1 MTMTENVIDGKW
13 CSGSPAQPCNVS
25 RRDFLKVGTA
35 AFGGLAAASALPA
48 LADDPS
54 LFPCRGRWERLS
66 IVSQH
71 VTAGASKPFSIL
83 HISDT
88 HLTAAYPDEAEGV
101 RVRAKNRSRTF
112 GGRQEEALRDTLAW
126 AKQHVD
132 YVVHTGDMIDFQ
144 SRANF
149 DLVRKYYG
157 ESGAAMLGSLGNH
170 EYYHGQKK
178 ETEETKGETRELVS
192 AAFPFDTS
200 FQSTVVNG
208 VNFVTLDNV
217 YGTVTQRQAE
227 CFAAE
232 VEKGLP
238 IVLCMHCPIQTENV
252 IRAGQRYWQKD
263 SMKAVPDMS
272 NFQKGWKGDGK
283 RSVTQDFY
291 AYLEA
296 QPLLKA
302 VLAGHIHVTVAD
314 RFSPSAVEYVVG
326 GNFLFHGQ
334 EITIT

>member
-1 MTMTENVIDGKW
+1 MTMPENVIDGKW

-263 SMKAVPDMS
+263 DMKVVPDMS

-334 EITIT
+334 EITIS

>member
-1 MTMTENVIDGKW
+1 MDLT
-13 CSGSPAQPCNVS
+13 
-25 RRDFLKVGTA
+25 RREVLLGGA
-35 AFGGLAAASALPA
+35 AFGGLVATAGLPA
-48 LADDPS
+48 FAGDS
-54 LFPCRGRWERLS
+54 RLFPGRGQFERLS
-66 IVSQH
+66 IVSWR
-71 VTAGASKPFSIL
+71 VKAGATKPFTIL

-88 HLTAAYPDEAEGV
+88 HLTAAYPDEPQDVLG
-101 RVRAKNRSRTF
+101 RAKKRSKTF
-112 GGRQEEALRDTLAW
+112 GGLQEEALRDSLAW
-126 AKQHVD
+126 AKKRVD

-157 ESGAAMLGSLGNH
+157 EDGVAMIGSLGNH
-170 EYYHGQKK
+170 EYFHGQKE
-178 ETEETKGETRELVS
+178 ETEDTKGETRDLVS

-200 FQSTVVNG
+200 LQSTVVNG

-217 YGTVTQRQAE
+217 YGTVTRRQVE
-227 CFAAE
+227 RFAAE

-238 IVLCMHCPIQTENV
+238 IVLCMHCPIPTENV
-252 IRAGQRYWQKD
+252 HRAGLRYWKKD
-263 SMKAVPDMS
+263 DMKAVPDTS
-272 NFQKGWKGDGK
+272 GFQQRWKRDGK
-283 RSVTQDFY
+283 HSVTQEFY

-314 RFSPSAVEYVVG
+314 RFSPTAVEYVVG

>member
-1 MTMTENVIDGKW
+1 MDL
-13 CSGSPAQPCNVS
+13 S
-25 RRDFLKVGTA
+25 RRDFMLGGA
-35 AFGGLAAASALPA
+35 AFGGLVATAGLPA
-48 LADDPS
+48 FAGDRR
-54 LFPCRGRWERLS
+54 LFPRRGQFERLS
-66 IVSQH
+66 IVSWR
-71 VTAGASKPFSIL
+71 VKAGATKPFTIL

-88 HLTAAYPDEAEGV
+88 HLTAAYPDEPEDV
-101 RVRAKNRSRTF
+101 LNRAKNRSRTF
-112 GGRQEEALRDTLAW
+112 GGLQEEALRDSLAW
-126 AKQHVD
+126 AKRHVD

-157 ESGAAMLGSLGNH
+157 EGDAAMLGSLGNH

-217 YGTVTQRQAE
+217 YGAVTERQVE
-227 CFAAE
+227 RFTAE
-232 VEKGLP
+232 VERGLP
-238 IVLCMHCPIQTENV
+238 IVLCMHCPIMTENV
-252 IRAGQRYWQKD
+252 NRAARRYWQKD
-263 SMKAVPDMS
+263 DPKRVPDME
-272 NFQKGWKGDGK
+272 NYVRGYKRDGK
-283 RSVTQDFY
+283 RTVTKEFY

-314 RFSPSAVEYVVG
+314 RFSPTAIEYVVG

-334 EITIT
+334 EITIS

>member
-1 MTMTENVIDGKW
+1 MDLT
-13 CSGSPAQPCNVS
+13 
-25 RRDFLKVGTA
+25 RREFVCGA
-35 AFGGLAAASALPA
+35 AGLVAASALPA

-54 LFPCRGRWERLS
+54 LFPSRGRWERLS

-112 GGRQEEALRDTLAW
+112 GGRQEEALRDSLAW

-157 ESGAAMLGSLGNH
+157 EGGAHMLGCLGNH
-170 EYYHGQKK
+170 EYFHGQKA
-178 ETEETKGETRELVS
+178 ENEETKGETRSVVA
-192 AAFPFDTS
+192 AAFSFDIS
-200 FQSTVVNG
+200 VDSQVVNG
-208 VNFVTLDNV
+208 VNFVTIDNV
-217 YGTVTQRQAE
+217 YGPITEAQMGRLE
-227 CFAAE
+227 KEFG
-232 VEKGLP
+232 KGLP
-238 IVLCMHCPIQTENV
+238 VVMCMHCPLVTKNIL
-252 IRAGQRYWQKD
+252 RAGRKFWSKD
-263 SMKAVPDMS
+263 RPKTVPDVSRYKEATADVDATFMDYK
-272 NFQKGWKGDGK
+272 NWLK
-283 RSVTQDFY
+283 
-291 AYLEA
+291 A
-296 QPLLKA
+296 QPLLKCI
-302 VLAGHIHVTVAD
+302 LAGHIHVSVSD
-314 RFSPSAVEYVVG
+314 RFSPTCVEHVVG

-334 EITIT
+334 EISIS

>member
-1 MTMTENVIDGKW
+1 MDL
-13 CSGSPAQPCNVS
+13 S
-25 RRDFLKVGTA
+25 RRDFMLGGA
-35 AFGGLAAASALPA
+35 AFGGLVATAGLPA
-48 LADDPS
+48 FAGDRR
-54 LFPCRGRWERLS
+54 LFPRRGQFERLS
-66 IVSQH
+66 IVSWR
-71 VTAGASKPFSIL
+71 VKAGATKPFTIL

-88 HLTAAYPDEAEGV
+88 HLTAAYPDEPPDV
-101 RVRAKNRSRTF
+101 LNRAKNRSRTF
-112 GGRQEEALRDTLAW
+112 GGLQEEALRDSLAW
-126 AKQHVD
+126 AKRHVD

-157 ESGAAMLGSLGNH
+157 EGDAAMLGSLGNH

-208 VNFVTLDNV
+208 VDFVTLDNV
-217 YGTVTQRQAE
+217 YGAVTERQVE
-227 CFAAE
+227 RFTAE
-232 VEKGLP
+232 VERGLP
-238 IVLCMHCPIQTENV
+238 IVLCMHCPIMTENV
-252 IRAGQRYWQKD
+252 NRAARRYWQKD
-263 SMKAVPDMS
+263 DPKRVPDMG
-272 NFQKGWKGDGK
+272 NFKKGWAPGGK
-283 RSVTQDFY
+283 RTLTRDFY

-314 RFSPSAVEYVVG
+314 RFSSTAVEYVAG

-334 EITIT
+334 EITIS

>member
-1 MTMTENVIDGKW
+1 MNST
-13 CSGSPAQPCNVS
+13 
-25 RRDFLKVGTA
+25 RREFIGGA
-35 AFGGLAAASALPA
+35 AAVGGLVATSALPA
-48 LADDPS
+48 FADNPA
-54 LFPCRGRWERLS
+54 LFPQRGRWERLS
-66 IVSQH
+66 IGYQH
-71 VTAGASKPFSIL
+71 IDAGAERPFSIL

-88 HLTAAYPDEAEGV
+88 HLTAAYPDDNEWA
-101 RVRAKNRSRTF
+101 RKQAQRRSVTF
-112 GGRQEEALRDTLAW
+112 GGRQEEALMDSLAW

-157 ESGAAMLGSLGNH
+157 EGGATMIGSLGNH

-217 YGTVTQRQAE
+217 YNTVTAAQATRFE
-227 CFAAE
+227 AE
-232 VEKGLP
+232 VKKGLP
-238 IVLCMHCPIQTENV
+238 IILCMHCPIDTPR
-252 IRAGQRYWQKD
+252 IHRAANKYWKRD
-263 SMKAVPDMS
+263 NLKSVWDA
-272 NFQKGWKGDGK
+272 NRWKEP
-283 RSVTQDFY
+283 RREPVTRDFV
-291 AYLEA
+291 AYLKA
-296 QPLLKA
+296 QPLLKGI
-302 VLAGHIHVTVAD
+302 LAGHYHIDVAD
-314 RFSPSAVEYVVG
+314 RFSPTANEFLVG

-334 EITIT
+334 EITIS